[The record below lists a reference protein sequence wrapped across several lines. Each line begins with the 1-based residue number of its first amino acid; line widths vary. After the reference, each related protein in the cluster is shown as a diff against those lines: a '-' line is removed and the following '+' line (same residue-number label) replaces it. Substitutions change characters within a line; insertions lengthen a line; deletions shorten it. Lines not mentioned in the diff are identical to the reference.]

1 MSLFQNTHF
10 SDELKQR
17 ESWFFLGLIEARGIS
32 KSQLNKIVK
41 NAKAS
46 FSDTIHSEK
55 VKIRENIGVYDAFF
69 NSRGFANPLS
79 EQFNQTEKSG
89 IPSSLPFVESL
100 LMCEMASGILMGVHD
115 ADEIQTGLT
124 LDVAHEGE
132 ILEGM
137 RGPLACKA
145 GEIVLRDSKGIIA
158 SYFQGPDQRTRVKSA
173 TKNLIL
179 FVLPAPGLKE
189 NVIQDALNRAAELL
203 KPACENI
210 ESGILKPIQK

>member
-1 MSLFQNTHF
+1 MNLFQNTHF
-10 SDELKQR
+10 SDELKQQ
-17 ESWFFLGLIEARGIS
+17 ESWFFLGLVHARGLS

-41 NAKAS
+41 NAKPS
-46 FSDTIHSEK
+46 FMDRIRSEK
-55 VKIRENIGVYDAFF
+55 TKIRENIGGYDAFF
-69 NSRGFANPLS
+69 NSRGFVNPLS
-79 EQFNQTEKSG
+79 EQFSQAEQSG

-124 LDVAHEGE
+124 LDVAQEGE

-145 GEIVLRDSKGIIA
+145 GEMVLRDSKGIIA

-173 TKNLIL
+173 TKNLVL
-179 FVLPAPGLKE
+179 FVFPAPGLSE
-189 NVIQDALNRAAELL
+189 NAIQAAIEMAAELL
-203 KPACENI
+203 KPASENI
-210 ESGILKPIQK
+210 ESCILKPA